1 MKKKIYW
8 DLFLVFFKIGAF
20 TIGGGYAMVPLI
32 KEALVDKKKWLT
44 DNEFVDSLAIAQS
57 APGILAVNTAII
69 TGQKIAGPL
78 GTIAGTLGAVL
89 PSFLMILALATC
101 LSEVRNSKIFISF
114 FNGIKPVTVALIFI
128 SVIKMGKSAKIN
140 LKTAFLPL
148 AVGLI
153 VAYTFI
159 SPIIIIVLTM
169 IIGNIYFKKKD
180 ESKGGKK
187 WFIFSFFVF
196 SSE

>member
-1 MKKKIYW
+1 MKKNIYW

-32 KEALVDKKKWLT
+32 KEALVDKKKWLS

-78 GTIAGTLGAVL
+78 GTVAGTLGAVL

-101 LSEVRNSKIFISF
+101 LSEVRNSRIFISF

-159 SPIIIIVLTM
+159 SPIVVIILTM

-187 WFIFSFFVF
+187 
-196 SSE
+196 